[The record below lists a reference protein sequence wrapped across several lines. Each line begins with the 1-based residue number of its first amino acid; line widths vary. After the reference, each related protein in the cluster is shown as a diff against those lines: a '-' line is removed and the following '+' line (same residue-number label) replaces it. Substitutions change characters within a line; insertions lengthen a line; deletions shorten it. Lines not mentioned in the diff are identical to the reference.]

1 MLECRTYFKRR
12 TTQETVSKM
21 QKSVARKQA
30 NINPEGAQPLQG
42 SDIVGYFSP
51 PVLPEVI

>member
-1 MLECRTYFKRR
+1 
-12 TTQETVSKM
+12 M